1 MRKELDH
8 SLIKQ
13 AETIYN
19 FVQKSDINLADF
31 EADSIYA
38 SPDELV
44 YDLIFEALAYNPK
57 NTFVQ
62 IKVKDKIVF
71 KTANLVSTTF
81 NFKDQKEGLEL
92 FDYNDPNL
100 SDYLIR
106 VVNFKKKEYNITVA
120 YPLDLIYS
128 TLNNLLQL
136 YILIFPFSL
145 IISFV
150 VGAFLSFRAL
160 ARIDKIINRTEEIDA
175 YNLNAYLEGEDASDE
190 YGRLVRTLNNML
202 KRIKSSIE
210 YMNYFTVSASHE
222 LKTPLTILRGE
233 LELALKSTKSNEE
246 YLEIIKSSY
255 EETMRLINIIDRLFL
270 ITKLDNSIIN
280 LNISPIDLTNLLNRV
295 VNDFSFLL
303 REKKIKV
310 KYNLDTNDDLFINA
324 DGELLKQ
331 LFINL
336 LDNAIKYSYPET
348 EIVINCKKT
357 PENKVRFEIIN
368 QSEHIPEDVLPHLFE
383 RFYRVESSRNR
394 GLGGIGLG
402 LSIVKQIVDLHK
414 FSINLKSEKEGY
426 FIFSII
432 M

>member
-426 FIFSII
+426 FIVSII

>member
-368 QSEHIPEDVLPHLFE
+368 QSEYIPEDVLPHLFE

-426 FIFSII
+426 FIVSII

>member
-19 FVQKSDINLADF
+19 FVQKSNVNLADF
-31 EADSIYA
+31 EADSIYS

-44 YDLIFEALAYNPK
+44 YDLIFEALAYNPQ

-62 IKVKDKIVF
+62 IKVKDKIIF
-71 KTANLVSTTF
+71 KTANLSSITF
-81 NFKDQKEGLEL
+81 NFNGLKEGLEL
-92 FDYNDPNL
+92 FDYNDPDL
-100 SDYLIR
+100 SEHLVR
-106 VVNFKKKEYNITVA
+106 VVNLKKKEYNITVA

-128 TLNNLLQL
+128 TLNNLTQL
-136 YILIFPFSL
+136 YLIILPFSL

-150 VGAFLSFRAL
+150 VGAFLSFKAL
-160 ARIDKIINRTEEIDA
+160 ARIDKIINRAEEVDA
-175 YNLNAYLEGEDASDE
+175 YNLNTYLEGEDAYDE

-233 LELALKSTKSNEE
+233 LELALKSPKSNEE
-246 YLEIIKSSY
+246 YLEIIKSNY
-255 EETMRLINIIDRLFL
+255 EETLRLINIIDRLFL
-270 ITKLDNSIIN
+270 ITKLDNSLIN
-280 LNISPIDLTNLLNRV
+280 LNISPVDLKNLINRV

-303 REKKIKV
+303 REKNLKIKL
-310 KYNLDTNDDLFINA
+310 NIDSNDDLFINA
-324 DGELLKQ
+324 DVELLKQ
-331 LFINL
+331 LIINL
-336 LDNAIKYSYPET
+336 LDNAIKYSYSET

-357 PENKVRFEIIN
+357 PENKIEFEMIN
-368 QSEHIPEDVLPHLFE
+368 QSEYIPEETLPNLFE

-394 GLGGIGLG
+394 GFGGIGLG

-414 FSINLKSEKEGY
+414 FSIDLKSEKEGY
-426 FIFSII
+426 FIVSIK